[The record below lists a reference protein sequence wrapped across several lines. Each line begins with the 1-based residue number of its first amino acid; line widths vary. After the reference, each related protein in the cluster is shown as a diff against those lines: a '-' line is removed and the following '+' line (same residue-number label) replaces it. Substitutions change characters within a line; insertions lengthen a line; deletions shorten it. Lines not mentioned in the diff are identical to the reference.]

1 MPPHLFGCGSAALWF
16 VFSVPSVS
24 CPMWGRLSSLRP
36 AFQPALAPFTHRPLL
51 NPMPCP
57 VGADQRVRPFSSDLG
72 ALPCSRK
79 GAVPRGASRQAC
91 HAGGHA
97 GRATQCRAVR
107 EPQRHPARTTAR
119 STSTRP
125 LSPHLRVLRVLRGLL
140 FLRALRVVSDVRPAF
155 QQALAPFTH
164 RPPSPNRRR
173 QVEHA
178 ARLAMPAA
186 LWSPQSCGPRRQ
198 SWRRLASD
206 LPPLLQWGSLFC
218 GAGFPAC
225 GRLSS
230 RPWPPLPTA
239 LLHPIA
245 APSVEQAARLA
256 MPAVTPAEPHNP
268 ERYGSPDAIRPA
280 RLRAPPQPAPS
291 LPISVSSVSSVVC
304 FSPCPPCPPWF
315 AFSPCPPCRVRCAAG
330 FPAGLGPFYPPPSFT
345 QSPPPSGASRQ
356 ACHAGG
362 HAGRATQSRAVQ
374 EPRRHPART
383 TARSTSTRR
392 LSPHLRILRVL
403 RGLFFSVS
411 SVSSVVCFF
420 SVPSVS
426 CPMCGRLSSR
436 PWPLLPT
443 ALFHPPCTPVLSS
456 PYEHFAIDAP
466 LNRKISCDPFSR
478 Q

>member
-173 QVEHA
+173 QVE
-178 ARLAMPAA
+178 
-186 LWSPQSCGPRRQ
+186 
-198 SWRRLASD
+198 
-206 LPPLLQWGSLFC
+206 
-218 GAGFPAC
+218 
-225 GRLSS
+225 
-230 RPWPPLPTA
+230 
-239 LLHPIA
+239 
-245 APSVEQAARLA
+245 QAARLA

-268 ERYGSPDAIRPA
+268 ELCRSPDAIRPA
-280 RLRAPPQPAPS
+280 RLRAPPQPAAS
-291 LPISVSSVSSVVC
+291 LPISVSSVFSVVC

-315 AFSPCPPCRVRCAAG
+315 AFSPCPPCRVRCGAG
-330 FPAGLGPFYPPPSFT
+330 FLA
-345 QSPPPSGASRQ
+345 
-356 ACHAGG
+356 
-362 HAGRATQSRAVQ
+362 
-374 EPRRHPART
+374 
-383 TARSTSTRR
+383 
-392 LSPHLRILRVL
+392 
-403 RGLFFSVS
+403 
-411 SVSSVVCFF
+411 
-420 SVPSVS
+420 
-426 CPMCGRLSSR
+426 CGRLSSR
-436 PWPLLPT
+436 PWAPLPT
-443 ALFHPPCTPVLSS
+443 ALCSTQCRAV
-456 PYEHFAIDAP
+456 
-466 LNRKISCDPFSR
+466 
-478 Q
+478 